1 MELDCNLIVF
11 RSSQMQTKL
20 ETGHEKIQ
28 DLEEPKGM
36 SDDIVDSARLEDE
49 AQQLRKGFSSVE
61 KEGKTELEQANQSI
75 PFRIVAA
82 KEGLVFGRRR
92 PTVYNPQTKQP
103 KP

>member
-1 MELDCNLIVF
+1 MFF
-11 RSSQMQTKL
+11 RSSQMQTEL

-28 DLEEPKGM
+28 ELEEPKGM

-49 AQQLRKGFSSVE
+49 AQKLRKGLSSVV

-75 PFRIVAA
+75 PPRIVAT
-82 KEGLVFGRRR
+82 KEGGLVFGRRR
-92 PTVYNPQTKQP
+92 PIVYNPQTKQP